1 MAEASKN
8 LETKK
13 QVENA
18 FDLGHKKREKTS
30 TITGHKII

>member
-18 FDLGHKKREKTS
+18 FDLGGKKREK
-30 TITGHKII
+30 KFQR

>member
-18 FDLGHKKREKTS
+18 FDLGHKKREK
-30 TITGHKII
+30 KLQR